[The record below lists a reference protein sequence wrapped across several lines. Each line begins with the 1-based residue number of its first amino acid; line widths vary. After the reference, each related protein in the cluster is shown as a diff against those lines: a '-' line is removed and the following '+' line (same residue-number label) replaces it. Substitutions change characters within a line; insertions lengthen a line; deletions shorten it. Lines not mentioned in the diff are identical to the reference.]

1 MNQLEQFDDPAH
13 RVKGQ
18 FPLSIATSLA
28 LESAVGIHP
37 DIYPQP
43 HEPPILKYTDL
54 WINLRT
60 LFRNFFNSLP
70 KGLSETITPKEVFD
84 GILEEMEIIPDVL
97 RHYLDRKAP
106 RVTYYL
112 SKYKDLSKHYPKAL
126 LRSEST
132 PTDKQTRY
140 NELQEAVMT
149 AFRHHQ
155 KDRFMEFDLHL
166 KGSRAGRT
174 AIITHYAYDL
184 LSHKDFSG
192 LTLLESH
199 TGAFKSSS
207 KWYTKY
213 HSGTGLAM
221 IPFRE
226 DLIQVFGDAE
236 IFKPMSVSLRK
247 AIIEIATRRH
257 WSSVTSRATIES
269 GINELKDPAHKTLM
283 QSVLV

>member
-43 HEPPILKYTDL
+43 HEPPILKFTEL
-54 WINLRT
+54 WVNLRT

-70 KGLSETITPKEVFD
+70 KGLSETITPKEVYE

-97 RHYLDRKAP
+97 RHYLDRRTPK
-106 RVTYYL
+106 VTYYL

-126 LRSEST
+126 LR
-132 PTDKQTRY
+132 TDTTEKQLHY
-140 NELQEAVMT
+140 SQLQDAVMT

-155 KDRFMEFDLHL
+155 KDRFMEFDLKL
-166 KGSRAGRT
+166 KGSHAGRT

-184 LSHKDFSG
+184 LSHKEFSG

-199 TGAFKSSS
+199 TGAFKPSS

-213 HSGTGLAM
+213 HGGTGLAM
-221 IPFRE
+221 MPFRE

-236 IFKPMSVSLRK
+236 IFKPMGISLRK
-247 AIIEIATRRH
+247 ALIEIATKRH
-257 WSSVTSRATIES
+257 WSSVTSRAAIET
-269 GINELKDPAHKTLM
+269 GINDLDDKAHKTLM
-283 QSVLV
+283 QSILV